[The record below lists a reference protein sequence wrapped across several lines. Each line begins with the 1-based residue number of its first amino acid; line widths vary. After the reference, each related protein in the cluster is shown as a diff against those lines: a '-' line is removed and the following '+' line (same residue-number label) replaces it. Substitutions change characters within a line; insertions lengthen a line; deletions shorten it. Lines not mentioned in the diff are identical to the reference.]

1 MTVKR
6 VMGTE
11 TEYAVSLNTPD
22 RYNPV
27 QLSFDVVNGAADSH
41 SKSIRWDYRQ
51 EDPVNDARGTR
62 LERAAA
68 RPDMLTDAP
77 QLNITN
83 VIAPNGGRVYV
94 DHAHPEYS
102 APETTDPFEAVRYDH
117 AGDLIMQ
124 AATEHARK
132 QTGTPIALHRN
143 NVDGKGSCWGTHEN
157 YMMARAVPFDLV
169 TRLMT
174 LHFVTRQ
181 IYAGSGRVGI
191 GENSEIPGYQLSQR
205 ADYIHAKVGLQ
216 TTFERPII
224 NTRDES
230 HSTDAYRRLHVIVGD
245 ANRMEVPQALKLG
258 TTSMLLW
265 LLEHADEAG
274 FDLNAFL
281 DELELSDPV
290 EAIHTVSRDL
300 TLGAILPLA
309 NGGETN
315 AWLIQLKLR
324 QAVYQVAALVEGTD
338 TAGEPA
344 WPDKSTTSIMAMWQ
358 QALIDCA
365 SIRHAADDDERLAMT
380 GEASRIEWL
389 LKWQLLE
396 KLRRKITTTSAP
408 GVANGWNDP
417 RLKVI
422 DLKWAALDP
431 ADSIFTKLEP
441 RTERVVS
448 AADIA
453 RATTEPP
460 EDTRAWL
467 RAKLVAQFGDEVA
480 AASWSRLTVRDP
492 RAADEGEAVEFYG
505 NAGHMAATRP
515 SPVLPRHLRS
525 ARLHQG
531 ALRNRTQFSRTRHR
545 SAEVAGHQR
554 RTIDLVAMEETRE
567 ETPQDLRNLALK
579 VAGLLEEA
587 GQHAL
592 HDQLNPRNLAQPST
606 ENADRGPRY
615 KLEVDNKIMR
625 FMSARIADIA
635 HFDGFWT
642 TRPAESRP
650 GQRYWYIGKIDGVIN
665 YVRRMS
671 EWTVTAALFEF
682 GPDNEP
688 KPIIGIVHAPALG
701 LTYLAARGAGAVR
714 IHKTAVGEKRDKVV
728 PSMTSSLDGSVLS
741 YGMSFIPSESQR
753 ALDVASS
760 LAGRPADIKRVGPV
774 SLDLCKVADGT
785 YDAYFEPML
794 HVWDIAGIAA
804 GTVVVWEAQG
814 TLSRWDGE
822 RIHWRHD
829 NDVVASNGLI
839 IRELQHYLQQY
850 PWLDS
855 INQR

>member
-124 AATEHARK
+124 AATERARK

-224 NTRDES
+224 NPRDES

-505 NAGHMAATRP
+505 NAGHMAATDH
-515 SPVLPRHLRS
+515 HL
-525 ARLHQG
+525 
-531 ALRNRTQFSRTRHR
+531 FSLDISDPLAFTKAHCETELN
-545 SAEVAGHQR
+545 SAEHA
-554 RTIDLVAMEETRE
+554 IDL
-567 ETPQDLRNLALK
+567 LK
-579 VAGLLEEA
+579 
-587 GQHAL
+587 
-592 HDQLNPRNLAQPST
+592 
-606 ENADRGPRY
+606 
-615 KLEVDNKIMR
+615 
-625 FMSARIADIA
+625 
-635 HFDGFWT
+635 
-642 TRPAESRP
+642 
-650 GQRYWYIGKIDGVIN
+650 
-665 YVRRMS
+665 
-671 EWTVTAALFEF
+671 
-682 GPDNEP
+682 
-688 KPIIGIVHAPALG
+688 
-701 LTYLAARGAGAVR
+701 
-714 IHKTAVGEKRDKVV
+714 
-728 PSMTSSLDGSVLS
+728 
-741 YGMSFIPSESQR
+741 
-753 ALDVASS
+753 S
-760 LAGRPADIKRVGPV
+760 LAINA
-774 SLDLCKVADGT
+774 
-785 YDAYFEPML
+785 
-794 HVWDIAGIAA
+794 
-804 GTVVVWEAQG
+804 
-814 TLSRWDGE
+814 E
-822 RIHWRHD
+822 R
-829 NDVVASNGLI
+829 
-839 IRELQHYLQQY
+839 
-850 PWLDS
+850 
-855 INQR
+855 

>member
-1 MTVKR
+1 
-6 VMGTE
+6 
-11 TEYAVSLNTPD
+11 
-22 RYNPV
+22 
-27 QLSFDVVNGAADSH
+27 
-41 SKSIRWDYRQ
+41 
-51 EDPVNDARGTR
+51 
-62 LERAAA
+62 
-68 RPDMLTDAP
+68 
-77 QLNITN
+77 
-83 VIAPNGGRVYV
+83 
-94 DHAHPEYS
+94 
-102 APETTDPFEAVRYDH
+102 
-117 AGDLIMQ
+117 
-124 AATEHARK
+124 
-132 QTGTPIALHRN
+132 
-143 NVDGKGSCWGTHEN
+143 
-157 YMMARAVPFDLV
+157 
-169 TRLMT
+169 
-174 LHFVTRQ
+174 
-181 IYAGSGRVGI
+181 
-191 GENSEIPGYQLSQR
+191 
-205 ADYIHAKVGLQ
+205 
-216 TTFERPII
+216 
-224 NTRDES
+224 
-230 HSTDAYRRLHVIVGD
+230 
-245 ANRMEVPQALKLG
+245 
-258 TTSMLLW
+258 
-265 LLEHADEAG
+265 
-274 FDLNAFL
+274 
-281 DELELSDPV
+281 
-290 EAIHTVSRDL
+290 
-300 TLGAILPLA
+300 
-309 NGGETN
+309 
-315 AWLIQLKLR
+315 
-324 QAVYQVAALVEGTD
+324 
-338 TAGEPA
+338 
-344 WPDKSTTSIMAMWQ
+344 
-358 QALIDCA
+358 
-365 SIRHAADDDERLAMT
+365 
-380 GEASRIEWL
+380 
-389 LKWQLLE
+389 
-396 KLRRKITTTSAP
+396 
-408 GVANGWNDP
+408 
-417 RLKVI
+417 
-422 DLKWAALDP
+422 
-431 ADSIFTKLEP
+431 
-441 RTERVVS
+441 
-448 AADIA
+448 
-453 RATTEPP
+453 
-460 EDTRAWL
+460 
-467 RAKLVAQFGDEVA
+467 
-480 AASWSRLTVRDP
+480 
-492 RAADEGEAVEFYG
+492 
-505 NAGHMAATRP
+505 
-515 SPVLPRHLRS
+515 
-525 ARLHQG
+525 
-531 ALRNRTQFSRTRHR
+531 
-545 SAEVAGHQR
+545 
-554 RTIDLVAMEETRE
+554 MEETRE
-567 ETPQDLRNLALK
+567 EIPQDLRNLALK